1 MNHIVMATD
10 GILECDKRRFD
21 DDQSL
26 IEILHDGSCL
36 QIEPVLTNVLQ
47 WKGRDCAT
55 IIGWSI
61 DTENKRCANNI
72 KGVQGFILELLL
84 LSNMDVIRFNHSL
97 TCSMYSIALL
107 ASKLLISFITLIGN
121 SK

>member
-26 IEILHDGSCL
+26 VEILHDGNSL

-47 WKGRDCAT
+47 WKVETVPRLLDGLLIL
-55 IIGWSI
+55 IINNVLI
-61 DTENKRCANNI
+61 NI

-84 LSNMDVIRFNHSL
+84 LSNMDVICF
-97 TCSMYSIALL
+97 
-107 ASKLLISFITLIGN
+107 
-121 SK
+121 

>member
-26 IEILHDGSCL
+26 VEILHDGSCL

-47 WKGRDCAT
+47 WKVEIVPQLLDGPLTLKINDVL
-55 IIGWSI
+55 I
-61 DTENKRCANNI
+61 NI
-72 KGVQGFILELLL
+72 KGVQGF
-84 LSNMDVIRFNHSL
+84 
-97 TCSMYSIALL
+97 CP
-107 ASKLLISFITLIGN
+107 
-121 SK
+121 

>member
-26 IEILHDGSCL
+26 VEILHDGNSL

-47 WKGRDCAT
+47 WKVEIVPRLLGGLLIL
-55 IIGWSI
+55 IINNVLI
-61 DTENKRCANNI
+61 NI
-72 KGVQGFILELLL
+72 KEFKAFILELLFVKQYEYDMFLTIHL
-84 LSNMDVIRFNHSL
+84 LVAYTPWHFLPQN
-97 TCSMYSIALL
+97 C
-107 ASKLLISFITLIGN
+107 
-121 SK
+121 

>member
-26 IEILHDGSCL
+26 VEILHDGNSL

-61 DTENKRCANNI
+61 DTDNKQCANY
-72 KGVQGFILELLL
+72 KKEFKAFILELLL
-84 LSNMDVIRFNHSL
+84 LTI
-97 TCSMYSIALL
+97 
-107 ASKLLISFITLIGN
+107 
-121 SK
+121 

>member
-1 MNHIVMATD
+1 MATD

-26 IEILHDGSCL
+26 VEILHDGSCL

-61 DTENKRCANNI
+61 DTENKRCVINI
-72 KGVQGFILELLL
+72 KGVQGFILELLFVKQYEYD
-84 LSNMDVIRFNHSL
+84 MF
-97 TCSMYSIALL
+97 
-107 ASKLLISFITLIGN
+107 
-121 SK
+121 